1 MKKDRHNRKAQILQ
15 ALAQMLE
22 NEVGGKITT
31 ARLAAEV
38 GVSEAALYRHFPSK
52 GKMFE
57 GLIEFIEETLISRM
71 KAIRDGKA
79 RLLEQTDAVIVLWLT
94 FAQKNPGMCRVMMGD
109 ALVGEHGRLRQRV
122 AQLFARLETELRTWV
137 RDAEIRD
144 GERLCV
150 PEAAFANFVVA
161 LIEGQIHALVR
172 HAYDY
177 NALQYWEDQRHVLS
191 AFLAN
196 RLEEL
201 PALN

>member
-161 LIEGQIHALVR
+161 MIEGQIHALVR